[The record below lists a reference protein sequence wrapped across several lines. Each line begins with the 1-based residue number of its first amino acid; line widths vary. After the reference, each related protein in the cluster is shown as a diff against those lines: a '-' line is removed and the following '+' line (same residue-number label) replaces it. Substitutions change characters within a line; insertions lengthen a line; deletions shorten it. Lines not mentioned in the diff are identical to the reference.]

1 MTDMFG
7 FDSEMSIF
15 RFLVGILA
23 FGFFFVI
30 LNLLRNR
37 KIIGSE
43 FLIWVSIIFS
53 IIYLCIFP
61 QTIEYIFN
69 YIDLSS
75 KNRYDRLIQLGYLF
89 SFVSLGIIFYYRN
102 KIHTHRDQFI
112 QSLQELI
119 QRKFV
124 KKTWIWLEKLI

>member
-1 MTDMFG
+1 MSDMFG

-43 FLIWVSIIFS
+43 FLIWVSIIFVTEIL
-53 IIYLCIFP
+53 III
-61 QTIEYIFN
+61 N
-69 YIDLSS
+69 
-75 KNRYDRLIQLGYLF
+75 
-89 SFVSLGIIFYYRN
+89 
-102 KIHTHRDQFI
+102 
-112 QSLQELI
+112 EL
-119 QRKFV
+119 
-124 KKTWIWLEKLI
+124 KLVEI